1 MIIKKW
7 SGSAWE
13 AQYPKTTGQQVFTS
27 DGATA
32 LFDGSNKLKYAYLPD
47 AVLGG
52 LNFEGSISLAGVG
65 GKDGDDL
72 NAAGMSVVGDY
83 LIVTAEGVIN
93 NDVGGASTVQ
103 LAVQAPGDEG
113 DSTLPVTLEAGDWIV
128 LVDIT
133 GNTYTVA
140 IINNT
145 YAVASGASTEGA
157 SASGII
163 SAADISKLF
172 NIEANADVTDTSN
185 VTAAGALMD
194 SEVNDLDGIKSLTVP
209 NNTTISAF
217 GATIVDDADAAAVL
231 STLGLDADLA
241 TLSLPSSTTISS
253 FAKTLLD
260 DTNAAGARLTLGVD
274 AAGTDN
280 STDVTLAGS
289 YDYLTISGQQITL
302 GQVDYNTDIANTPT
316 IGNGTLTVSEQAGI
330 TVTTSGGNFTA
341 NDTGNTTVTV
351 KMTQPFISS
360 NSTPATAYQVTD
372 NLWFDFS

>member
-7 SGSAWE
+7 SGTAWE

-47 AVLGG
+47 AVIGG

-65 GKDGDDL
+65 GKNGDDL
-72 NAAGMSVVGDY
+72 NSAGMSVVGDY
-83 LIVTAEGVIN
+83 LIVTAEGTIEN
-93 NDVGGASTVQ
+93 SGTPTIT

-145 YAVASGASTEGA
+145 YAVASGAATEGA
-157 SASGII
+157 SSSGII

-241 TLSLPSSTTISS
+241 TLSLPASTTISS

-260 DTNAAGARLTLGVD
+260 DTNAAGARITLGVD

-289 YDYLTISGQQITL
+289 YDYLTISGQEITL

-330 TVTTSGGNFTA
+330 TVSTTGGNFTA
-341 NDTGNTTVTV
+341 NDTGNTTITV
-351 KMTQPFISS
+351 RMTQPFISS
-360 NSTPATAYQVTD
+360 STAPATAYQVTD

>member
-27 DGATA
+27 DGVTA

-47 AVLGG
+47 AVIGG

-65 GKDGDDL
+65 GKNGDDL
-72 NAAGMSVVGDY
+72 NSAGMSVVGDY
-83 LIVTAEGVIN
+83 LIVTAEGTIEN
-93 NDVGGASTVQ
+93 SGSPTIT

-145 YAVASGASTEGA
+145 YAVASGAATEGA
-157 SASGII
+157 SSSGII

-241 TLSLPSSTTISS
+241 TLSLPASTTISS

-260 DTNAAGARLTLGVD
+260 DTNAAGARITLGVD

-280 STDVTLAGS
+280 STNVTLAGS
-289 YDYLTISGQQITL
+289 YDYLTISGQEITL
-302 GQVDYNTDIANTPT
+302 GQVDYSTDIANTPT

-330 TVTTSGGNFTA
+330 TVTTTGGNFTA

-360 NSTPATAYQVTD
+360 SSTPATVYQVTD

>member
-52 LNFEGSISLAGVG
+52 LNFEGSISLAGIG
-65 GKDGDDL
+65 GKNGDDL
-72 NAAGMSVVGDY
+72 NSAGMSVVGDY
-83 LIVTAEGVIN
+83 LIVTAEGTIENSGSPVI
-93 NDVGGASTVQ
+93 T

-145 YAVASGASTEGA
+145 YAVASGAATVGA
-157 SASGII
+157 SSSGII

-172 NIEANADVTDTSN
+172 NIEASADVTDTSN

-241 TLSLPSSTTISS
+241 TLSLPASTTISS

-260 DTNAAGARLTLGVD
+260 DTNAAGARITLGVD
-274 AAGTDN
+274 PAGTDN

-302 GQVDYNTDIANTPT
+302 GQVDYSTDIANTPT

>member
-27 DGATA
+27 DGVTA

-65 GKDGDDL
+65 GKNGDDL
-72 NAAGMSVVGDY
+72 NSAGMSVVGDY
-83 LIVTAEGVIN
+83 LIVTAEGTIEN
-93 NDVGGASTVQ
+93 SGSPTIT

-145 YAVASGASTEGA
+145 YAIASGAATVGA
-157 SASGII
+157 SSSGII
-163 SAADISKLF
+163 SATDISKLF

-241 TLSLPSSTTISS
+241 TLSLPASTTISS

-260 DTNAAGARLTLGVD
+260 DTSAAAARLTLGVD
-274 AAGTDN
+274 PAGTDN

-302 GQVDYNTDIANTPT
+302 GQVDYSTDIANTPT

-330 TVTTSGGNFTA
+330 TVTTTGGNFTA

-360 NSTPATAYQVTD
+360 SSTPATAYQVTD

>member
-27 DGATA
+27 DGVTA

-47 AVLGG
+47 AVIGG

-65 GKDGDDL
+65 GKNGDDL
-72 NAAGMSVVGDY
+72 NSAGMSVVGDY
-83 LIVTAEGVIN
+83 LIVTAEGTIEN
-93 NDVGGASTVQ
+93 SGSPTIT

-145 YAVASGASTEGA
+145 YAVASGAATEGA
-157 SASGII
+157 SSSGII

-241 TLSLPSSTTISS
+241 TLSLPASTTISS

-260 DTNAAGARLTLGVD
+260 DTNAAGARITLGVD

-280 STDVTLAGS
+280 STNVTLAGS
-289 YDYLTISGQQITL
+289 YDYLTLSGQQITL
-302 GQVDYNTDIANTPT
+302 GQVDYSTDIANTPT

-330 TVTTSGGNFTA
+330 TVTTTGGNFTA

-360 NSTPATAYQVTD
+360 SSTPATVYQVTD